1 MHPGAPILVVAA
13 VLFASAARGDEPDW
27 RPLGRAAFRE
37 AKDAGRPVVLWLT
50 APWNRDH
57 FLWPRHLF
65 ADSTLSATI
74 ARRAIPV
81 RADASRWPELRDVWA
96 LDSGL
101 LPAVHFL
108 DEHGRVFASFPPPEA
123 EELVYWLED
132 YADPA
137 DRPPPIERRPVPA
150 LDAGVA
156 PLDDVIARELLE
168 RLLAGT
174 SPLGAVHADVDL
186 APLMFLNE
194 WGAWRGDP
202 RLADVLDTTLDT
214 LLGSALFDRVDG
226 GFHRAF
232 ATADGRVVHR
242 EKLLRANAVAGEA
255 LASRFA
261 TSGRLD
267 FGADALLI
275 VRCLNGRFRTRAATL
290 YCGSLAADLYASSD
304 GSLVMTGEEWYA
316 RGAEA
321 RQVVGAP
328 TRSTD
333 VPVGANWRLL
343 ESFAHYF
350 RAFGDE
356 RFSQAVR
363 TADAA
368 LRPGSFDATGAAC
381 RELDSG
387 QVGNLRDQ
395 GDVGSGLLALHALT
409 GDPSALDSAREI
421 ARAIRDR
428 FRRDDGSLRD
438 LAVDA
443 DLPDEV
449 RSAPDRPGFQ
459 GAALRFLTD
468 LFVVTAEAE
477 WHDLAAAGLEAWR
490 HRLPADDVGLGE
502 LGRAAF
508 RSSVPPPLV
517 VCDAVPGTEEG
528 DRLGALAQRI
538 ADPTMCV
545 RWIASEDRA
554 TRTRFGF
561 VEGEAPALRI
571 VWGDTSP
578 ALRTAVTFR
587 RAYERARERLLR

>member
-1 MHPGAPILVVAA
+1 MQPGAPILVFAA
-13 VLFASAARGDEPDW
+13 VMFASAARADEPAW

-37 AKDAGRPVVLWLT
+37 AGDAGLPVMLWST

-57 FLWPRHLF
+57 FLWPGHLF
-65 ADSTLSATI
+65 ADSTLAATL
-74 ARRAIPV
+74 ARRAIAV
-81 RADASRWPELRDVWA
+81 RADASRFPELRDVWA
-96 LDSGL
+96 LESGL

-123 EELVYWLED
+123 EELVYWLEE

-137 DRPPPIERRPVPA
+137 DRPPAAGRRPGAV
-150 LDAGVA
+150 LDPGIG
-156 PLDDVIARELLE
+156 PPDDVIARELLE

-174 SPLGAVHADVDL
+174 SPLGSVHADVDL
-186 APLMFLNE
+186 SPLMFLNE

-202 RLADVLDTTLDT
+202 RLADVLDTTLGT
-214 LLGSALFDRVDG
+214 LLASPLFDRSDG

-232 ATADGRVVHR
+232 ATADGGVVHR

-255 LASRFA
+255 LACRFA
-261 TSGRLD
+261 TSGRLE
-267 FGADALLI
+267 FGADALRI

-290 YCGSLAADLYASSD
+290 YSGSLAADVYAPSD

-321 RQVVGAP
+321 RHLVGAP
-328 TRSTD
+328 PRSAD
-333 VPVGANWRLL
+333 VPVGANWRLV
-343 ESFAHYF
+343 EAFSHYF

-363 TADAA
+363 TAAAA
-368 LRPGSFDATGAAC
+368 LGPGSFDATGAAC
-381 RELDSG
+381 RELDSPR
-387 QVGNLRDQ
+387 VGNLRDQ
-395 GDVGSGLLALHALT
+395 GDVGSGLLAWHAIT
-409 GDPSALDSAREI
+409 GDPSALDAARAV

-438 LAVDA
+438 LAIDA

-449 RSAPDRPGFQ
+449 LSAPDRPEFQ

-468 LFVVTAEAE
+468 LSVVTAEAE
-477 WHDLAAAGLEAWR
+477 WHDLAVAGLEAWR
-490 HRLPADDVGLGE
+490 DRLPAGEVGLGE

-538 ADPTMCV
+538 ADPTLCV
-545 RWIASEDRA
+545 RWIAPGDRIA
-554 TRTRFGF
+554 RARFGF
-561 VEGEAPALRI
+561 VEGEEPALRI

-578 ALRTAVTFR
+578 ALRTAVTYR